1 MTLPHA
7 QILTVT
13 TNPALDVSTS
23 VGNVVAEHKMRCGP
37 SRLDPGGGGVNVSR
51 VVRNLGGHS
60 LAVYAAGGPTGQ
72 AYRELL
78 EGEGIAGRVVPINGS
93 TRESFTVDETNTGKQ
108 FRFVLQGPEMAEP
121 EWQAL
126 MSVVSEELPTRG
138 YLVPSGSIPPGVPTD
153 LYARMARIARE
164 NSVRCIVD
172 ASGEPLRM
180 ALEEGVHLIKPSR
193 RELGELVGADLA
205 DEDAL
210 IEASREL
217 VGRRQCEIVALTLGG
232 AGAIVVTA
240 DEALR
245 LPSPAVMVQST
256 VGAGDSFLGA
266 FVLRISQGR
275 SVRDAFRAAVAA
287 GSATAELP
295 ATEVCSATRVAE
307 LELELE
313 PERVT

>member
-1 MTLPHA
+1 
-7 QILTVT
+7 
-13 TNPALDVSTS
+13 
-23 VGNVVAEHKMRCGP
+23 
-37 SRLDPGGGGVNVSR
+37 GGVNVSR

-193 RELGELVGADLA
+193 
-205 DEDAL
+205 
-210 IEASREL
+210 
-217 VGRRQCEIVALTLGG
+217 
-232 AGAIVVTA
+232 
-240 DEALR
+240 
-245 LPSPAVMVQST
+245 
-256 VGAGDSFLGA
+256 
-266 FVLRISQGR
+266 
-275 SVRDAFRAAVAA
+275 
-287 GSATAELP
+287 
-295 ATEVCSATRVAE
+295 
-307 LELELE
+307 
-313 PERVT
+313 